1 MQKMIN
7 GTGIH
12 RRVVPRCHLHR
23 YIAWL
28 RASQPFLESKRDS
41 LLGSDVIQNP
51 YWSRRPAWMVRAYS
65 DDLRERV
72 VAAMRSGE
80 SCRSIAVRFGVAP
93 SSVVKWTARARRTGS
108 VSPAKMGGYRR
119 PILDPHRNWLLEQVR
134 GCPHVTLA
142 GLRDLLAARGVTV
155 SHDTVWR
162 FLRGCG
168 FSFKK
173 RRWSPTNASART

>member
-1 MQKMIN
+1 MTK
-7 GTGIH
+7 
-12 RRVVPRCHLHR
+12 
-23 YIAWL
+23 
-28 RASQPFLESKRDS
+28 
-41 LLGSDVIQNP
+41 
-51 YWSRRPAWMVRAYS
+51 AYS

-80 SCRSIAVRFGVAP
+80 SCRSVAARFGVAP
-93 SSVVKWTARARRTGS
+93 SSVVKWTDRARRTGS

-119 PILDPHRNWLLEQVR
+119 PLLDRHRDWLLEQVR
-134 GCPHVTLA
+134 NCPHVTLVV
-142 GLRDLLAARGVTV
+142 LQDLLAERGVVV

-173 RRWSPTNASART
+173 RRWSPMSANARM